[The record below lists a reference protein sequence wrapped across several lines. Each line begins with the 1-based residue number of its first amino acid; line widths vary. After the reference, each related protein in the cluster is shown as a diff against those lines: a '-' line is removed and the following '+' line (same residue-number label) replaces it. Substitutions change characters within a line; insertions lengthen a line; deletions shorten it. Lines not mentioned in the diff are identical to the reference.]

1 MLLELRTQFTDA
13 GLKDDL
19 PAEALDGFKR
29 RLAKP
34 PAKPVGG
41 YSNGELDR
49 LTAAAR
55 ADTARIVRRLRA
67 GEDLLR
73 RYREDPGQLGGED
86 LRRGKTLDLMADS
99 GVVPEPA
106 QRRQERLGQR
116 VAFAS
121 ELFLTWKDLAPLVA
135 LLMIVTER
143 NGESIKELPVKHRLL
158 EDRAVELSLVK
169 RRRGTK
175 RWFETVTWEIG
186 AKNRQLHTPGGLY
199 LLLLELTARGRAFC
213 GASTAFAIWRNNL
226 DGTAG
231 IEEHWAPFE
240 ADLGYGSAMKMSA
253 WAAERPKPVLADLP
267 PKVKG
272 KQPPAPPLR
281 VTFNQI
287 KTSVDTRRTRQMGGH
302 LPSSAKSNTAQVLYA
317 NYLKADEP
325 TREWAAEV
333 VAEALVDAERAAADA
348 HRRATERRGGGPKV
362 LHEASCRRTP

>member
-240 ADLGYGSAMKMSA
+240 ADLGYGSAMKMSG
-253 WAAERPKPVLADLP
+253 W
-267 PKVKG
+267 G
-272 KQPPAPPLR
+272 GGGAPPHCWGGAAA
-281 VTFNQI
+281 
-287 KTSVDTRRTRQMGGH
+287 RRAGD
-302 LPSSAKSNTAQVLYA
+302 P
-317 NYLKADEP
+317 P
-325 TREWAAEV
+325 PPPP
-333 VAEALVDAERAAADA
+333 RAAAQ
-348 HRRATERRGGGPKV
+348 
-362 LHEASCRRTP
+362 